1 MTAKPNNTVA
11 IIQARM
17 GSTRLPGKVMMP
29 ILEKPLLWHIVERLM
44 SVEAIDKVVVATSDS
59 RKDDRLAEFCDDYS
73 IAFYRGRE
81 EDVLDRFY
89 HAAKNFCGEH
99 LLRITGD
106 CPLIDPLVVNR
117 LIDYYFQS
125 KVDFCGVAT
134 GAGVAGREVVGRY
147 PDGMDAEIFSMDI
160 LTMVWREATR
170 DLHREHV
177 TPFIWQQPER
187 FRLEALYPDNGDYS
201 HCRWTVDNLEDFKLV
216 QWIYEQLY
224 SINPCFGME
233 EILDLLNRQP
243 EKASENRHFI
253 GKEGYEEFWT

>member
-1 MTAKPNNTVA
+1 VNRKRITA
-11 IIQARM
+11 IIQARI

-29 ILEKPLLWHIVERLM
+29 ILGKPMLQHIVERLK
-44 SVEAIDKVVVATSDS
+44 SVGAIDKVVVATSDS
-59 RKDDRLAEFCDDYS
+59 RKDDRLSEFCDEYS
-73 IAFYRGRE
+73 IAFYRGSE
-81 EDVLDRFY
+81 EDVLGRFY
-89 HAAKNFCGEH
+89 QAAKDFGGEH

-106 CPLIDPLVVNR
+106 CPLVDPLVVSR
-117 LIDYYFQS
+117 LIAYYFQNGF
-125 KVDFCGVAT
+125 DFCGVAT

-147 PDGMDAEIFSMDI
+147 PDGLDAEVFSMDI
-160 LTMVWREATR
+160 LTTAWREATSE
-170 DLHREHV
+170 LHREHV

-187 FRLEALYPDNGDYS
+187 FRLGALYPDNDDYS

-233 EILDLLNRQP
+233 EIVDLLNRRP
-243 EKASENRHFI
+243 EKASGNRHFI

>member
-1 MTAKPNNTVA
+1 
-11 IIQARM
+11 
-17 GSTRLPGKVMMP
+17 MMP
-29 ILEKPLLWHIVERLM
+29 ILGKPMLQHIVERLR
-44 SVEAIDKVVVATSDS
+44 SVEAIDKVVVATSES
-59 RKDDRLAEFCDDYS
+59 RKDDRLAEFCDDCS
-73 IAFYRGRE
+73 IPFYRGSE

-89 HAAKNFCGEH
+89 HAAKKFGGEH
-99 LLRITGD
+99 LIRITGD
-106 CPLIDPLVVNR
+106 CPLIDPLVVSR
-117 LIDYYFQS
+117 LIAYYFQNGF
-125 KVDFCGVAT
+125 DFCGVAT

-147 PDGMDAEIFSMDI
+147 PDGLDAEIFPMEM
-160 LTMVWREATR
+160 LTIAWREAKSE
-170 DLHREHV
+170 LHREHV

-187 FRLEALYPDNGDYS
+187 FLLGALYPENGDYS

-216 QWIYEQLY
+216 QWIYEQLC